1 MDILIAFT
9 IGIIIFLV
17 VVAFTVAFLKMG
29 SELKQNTAPSQEY
42 RTDDETDKSR

>member
-9 IGIIIFLV
+9 VGITIFLV
-17 VVAFTVAFLKMG
+17 VVVFTAAFLKME
-29 SELKQNTAPSQEY
+29 SDLKQNTTSSQEY